1 MLLSRETRLAEASTN
16 KLTTKG
22 WTAVMTEGM
31 YVTVTVM
38 LRIAM
43 MQTMAKMWTVATK
56 NMRERKMR
64 ASTTKELKKEAI

>member
-43 MQTMAKMWTVATK
+43 MQTMAKMWTVWQQ
-56 NMRERKMR
+56 R
-64 ASTTKELKKEAI
+64 I